1 MPTLVFTYS
10 PKPGVSF
17 EEFRRFLEEV
27 DQPLT
32 LSLPSTKSSRIMR
45 VLNEDAPF
53 ACIEILEIASF
64 EEWERDSKLPAVQEV
79 LAQWEDYGNLAE
91 LKAYSCEEFYAG

>member
-1 MPTLVFTYS
+1 M
-10 PKPGVSF
+10 
-17 EEFRRFLEEV
+17 EEV

-53 ACIEILEIASF
+53 ACIELLEITSF

-79 LAQWEDYGNLAE
+79 LAQWENYGDLAE
-91 LKAYSCEEFYAG
+91 LKAYNCEEFYAG

>member
-32 LSLPSTKSSRIMR
+32 LSLPSTKSSRIRR

-91 LKAYSCEEFYAG
+91 LKAYSCAEFYAG